1 MRCAII
7 FRGKGHVSKIEKQA
21 YDKRVDVY
29 FQSHAW
35 ADSDFCMQWA
45 RRTFQ
50 EGLKGEDGKLP
61 AAQSL
66 LLMDNLH

>member
-7 FRGKGHVSKIEKQA
+7 FRGKGHVSKVEKQA

-35 ADSDFCMQWA
+35 ADSDFC
-45 RRTFQ
+45 
-50 EGLKGEDGKLP
+50 L
-61 AAQSL
+61 
-66 LLMDNLH
+66 